1 MARSAVD
8 RLTAAFLEL
17 SPAGL
22 LAAIVNVDTAIKAA
36 AANVFAKV
44 FIISLCYIFSV
55 PNCISLS
62 STNSNPDALLKQLL
76 IQK

>member
-8 RLTAAFLEL
+8 RLTVAFLEL

-36 AANVFAKV
+36 AAIVFAKV
-44 FIISLCYIFSV
+44 FYLDNLLFKGDKAIMSINSA
-55 PNCISLS
+55 
-62 STNSNPDALLKQLL
+62 TNYQCTHDGS
-76 IQK
+76 